1 MIKKSKKRKT
11 TDEGGPKKK
20 KKNESKRANGF
31 DRGMVAE
38 EILGATETS
47 GEVHFLIKWKNVND
61 AELVP
66 SRITNLKIPQMVIAF
81 YEARLTW
88 STNSNKSS
96 DETDDPEAT
105 TNGEKNSNAEVT
117 ENGNDE
123 EVGDE
128 AAPKEDSNHV
138 ADSTVAIN

>member
-1 MIKKSKKRKT
+1 MNPIK
-11 TDEGGPKKK
+11 
-20 KKNESKRANGF
+20 
-31 DRGMVAE
+31 
-38 EILGATETS
+38 
-47 GEVHFLIKWKNVND
+47 
-61 AELVP
+61 
-66 SRITNLKIPQMVIAF
+66 AF
-81 YEARLTW
+81 F
-88 STNSNKSS
+88 SFSFSSDKSS